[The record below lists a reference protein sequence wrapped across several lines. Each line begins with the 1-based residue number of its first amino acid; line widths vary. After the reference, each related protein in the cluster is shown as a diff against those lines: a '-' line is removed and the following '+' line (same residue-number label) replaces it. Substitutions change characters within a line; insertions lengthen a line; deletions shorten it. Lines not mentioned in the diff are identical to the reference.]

1 MSLIHAG
8 PPSGRTGVITQA
20 GLPEGSEAK
29 VFQGQF
35 GGPGT
40 REWVFLTG
48 WGCNQ
53 RNVKK
58 K

>member
-8 PPSGRTGVITQA
+8 PPSGRTGIITQA

-48 WGCNQ
+48 
-53 RNVKK
+53 
-58 K
+58 